1 MTETNTPLIDIRDL
15 HFNWPN
21 EPDLIDIPAFQMNRR
36 DRVFLE
42 GESGSGK
49 STLLGLI
56 AGVLQP
62 SSGTIRFSGSEL
74 NKLSSGKRDRLRADR
89 MGVIFQLFNLLPYL
103 SVIENVVLPCRF
115 SKRRKENALQRSN
128 TIDAEARRLLQRLGL
143 SDERLIHRKVSDLSV
158 GQQQRVAAARALIG
172 SPDLIIADEPTSA
185 LDTSN
190 RDQFLALLMEEADAA
205 EAGLLFVSHDP
216 SLGARFDRRIAL
228 STLNEAFSKQHEPT
242 S

>member
-1 MTETNTPLIDIRDL
+1 MTDTNTPLIDIRDL

-115 SKRRKENALQRSN
+115 SRRRKENALQRSN
-128 TIDAEARRLLQRLGL
+128 TIDASQTPAAKARPVGRATDPPQGL
-143 SDERLIHRKVSDLSV
+143 RPVRGPAATGCGCACPDRQSGSDHR
-158 GQQQRVAAARALIG
+158 G
-172 SPDLIIADEPTSA
+172 
-185 LDTSN
+185 
-190 RDQFLALLMEEADAA
+190 
-205 EAGLLFVSHDP
+205 
-216 SLGARFDRRIAL
+216 
-228 STLNEAFSKQHEPT
+228 
-242 S
+242 